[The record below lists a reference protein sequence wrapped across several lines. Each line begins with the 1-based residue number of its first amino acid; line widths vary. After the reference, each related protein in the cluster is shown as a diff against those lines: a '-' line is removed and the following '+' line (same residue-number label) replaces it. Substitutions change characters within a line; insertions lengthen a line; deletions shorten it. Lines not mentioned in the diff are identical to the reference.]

1 MCLHDSVGVKKK
13 PTPTALFFN
22 CGYARVCIR
31 ETLNEDPSTSQREFH
46 TQFSEC
52 SEYGLSDEYFNDRG
66 KNKSKFEHARQV
78 ILQAFTK
85 KWYPHEAKHTYIKT
99 FSRANWKALAKGD
112 KQKHTFSFCKQ
123 CREQYFNLQEVF
135 PAKPVFSHP
144 TTTTVMLSSNTNN
157 ERELTH
163 AVLQDLNGTYVQQF
177 GHTFIDS
184 MVKNCKEIDRK
195 KTKTEKKREQRNL
208 LKKCRDKVNKQMAE
222 NVALHTLA
230 EDESLAHYQRKR
242 LSQSFEKPPAPK
254 KPKSHSP
261 SSANIS
267 VDKENVLQ
275 ELREFPQNTKINW
288 SNFARSHGVTNKNGG
303 QIIKQLA
310 VDEGIDV
317 LKLECRSETPNRRI
331 RSRKRKLPDT
341 LQ

>member
-1 MCLHDSVGVKKK
+1 MKKYLQGEKNISTHNINILCCMCLHDSVGVKKK

-85 KWYPHEAKHTYIKT
+85 KWYPHEAKHTYITT

-195 KTKTEKKREQRNL
+195 KTKTEKKREQQNL
-208 LKKCRDKVNKQMAE
+208 LKKCQDKVNKQMAE

-230 EDESLAHYQRKR
+230 EDESLLTIR
-242 LSQSFEKPPAPK
+242 
-254 KPKSHSP
+254 
-261 SSANIS
+261 
-267 VDKENVLQ
+267 ENVCPNHL
-275 ELREFPQNTKINW
+275 
-288 SNFARSHGVTNKNGG
+288 RSHRHQKSQNPTHLQVPTF
-303 QIIKQLA
+303 QLIK
-310 VDEGIDV
+310 
-317 LKLECRSETPNRRI
+317 KMCYRN
-331 RSRKRKLPDT
+331 
-341 LQ
+341 